1 MRLDI
6 IDSFN
11 YFLQNT
17 LTLWGGL
24 FIYFFIRDSMVWTLF
39 ERKAVWDPID
49 WGLIIRK
56 FGWDCIGWG

>member
-1 MRLDI
+1 
-6 IDSFN
+6 
-11 YFLQNT
+11 
-17 LTLWGGL
+17 
-24 FIYFFIRDSMVWTLF
+24 MVWTLF